1 VELQEPTERLRLFI
15 AISLPDAVKRRIE
28 ETQRQLRGAVGETA
42 VRWTPPEQL
51 HLTLRFMG
59 NVDAAKL
66 EDLQARLV
74 QSCATTGPLRLQ
86 ARGVGF
92 FPVRGLPRVV
102 WVGIEDPEGKL
113 PVLVST
119 LERSTAAYSSEPAGK
134 KFTGHITLGRV
145 RTIGQGQ
152 ARLLTTEAAAL
163 GSGELGEWVAKEIDL
178 MRSELSSTGAQH
190 TRVATFP
197 L

>member
-1 VELQEPTERLRLFI
+1 MQEPTERLRLFI
-15 AISLPDAVKRRIE
+15 AVRLPDEVKRRIE
-28 ETQRQLRGAVGETA
+28 HAQRQLRGAVGETA

-86 ARGVGF
+86 ARGIGF

-113 PVLVST
+113 PVLVSA
-119 LERSTAAYSSEPAGK
+119 LERSTAAFSSEPAGK

-152 ARLLTTEAAAL
+152 ARLLATEAATL
-163 GSGELGEWVAKEIDL
+163 GRGELGEWVAKEIDL

>member
-1 VELQEPTERLRLFI
+1 MQEPTERLRLFI
-15 AISLPDAVKRRIE
+15 AVRLPEAVKRRIE
-28 ETQRQLRGAVGETA
+28 HAQRQLRGAVGETA

-66 EDLQARLV
+66 EDLQAGLV

-86 ARGVGF
+86 ARGIGF

-113 PVLVST
+113 PVLVSA
-119 LERSTAAYSSEPAGK
+119 LERSTAAFSSEPAGK

-152 ARLLTTEAAAL
+152 ARLLATEAATL
-163 GSGELGEWVAKEIDL
+163 GRGELGEWLVREIDL
-178 MRSELSSTGAQH
+178 MRSELSSTGARH
-190 TRVATFP
+190 TRVGTFP